1 MPNQN
6 PEMSEAACI
15 NWKNKNRY
23 KLSNK
28 KKIYSFLDRFPS
40 YYVHHSVSISNC
52 EEFVT
57 EVKTRYKT
65 MGVVIAG

>member
-1 MPNQN
+1 MC
-6 PEMSEAACI
+6 EAVYQLKKMK
-15 NWKNKNRY
+15 NWY